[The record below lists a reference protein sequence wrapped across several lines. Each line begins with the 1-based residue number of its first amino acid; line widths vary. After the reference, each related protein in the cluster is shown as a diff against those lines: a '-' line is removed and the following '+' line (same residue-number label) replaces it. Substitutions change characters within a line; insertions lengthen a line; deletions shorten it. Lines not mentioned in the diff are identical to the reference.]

1 MALLVEQRIVH
12 LWDRT
17 HRNPCQDE
25 NAAFAQDAKRM
36 WDKRASGSK
45 DYGRMERLRRRVLRH
60 THPDRAKLLREIAM
74 CLRSCKH
81 VRFAAFMAGKLE
93 HQMRRSAESIEP
105 ETRVGVSAA
114 QTIRT
119 IADHTR
125 AKQRSRIL
133 VRKIL
138 GNRMRKIFAN
148 HGMLTIASIDVVSGE
163 LRVIAEILKPVA
175 AVATNA
181 ISRVQPGNA
190 HAISLLYDSDVWA
203 DGIHNSDDLVTRN
216 DGKFR
221 QREVSL
227 HNVQIRVADS
237 AAAYLH
243 ANFSRTRDGK
253 RDVLYG

>member
-1 MALLVEQRIVH
+1 
-12 LWDRT
+12 
-17 HRNPCQDE
+17 
-25 NAAFAQDAKRM
+25 M
-36 WDKRASGSK
+36 WDKRASGGK
-45 DYGRMERLRRRVLRH
+45 DYGRIERLRGHVLRA

-93 HQMRRSAESIEP
+93 HQMRRSAESIEAQP
-105 ETRVGVSAA
+105 RVGVSAA

-125 AKQRSRIL
+125 AKQRSRIF

-138 GNRMRKIFAN
+138 GNRMRKIFAD
-148 HGMLTIASIDVVSGE
+148 HGMFSIASINVVSGE

-190 HAISLLYDSDVWA
+190 HAISLLYDSDVSA
-203 DGIHNSDDLVTRN
+203 DGLHNSDHQVNRNAGDVQTR
-216 DGKFR
+216 
-221 QREVSL
+221 
-227 HNVQIRVADS
+227 
-237 AAAYLH
+237 
-243 ANFSRTRDGK
+243 
-253 RDVLYG
+253 

>member
-1 MALLVEQRIVH
+1 
-12 LWDRT
+12 
-17 HRNPCQDE
+17 
-25 NAAFAQDAKRM
+25 M
-36 WDKRASGSK
+36 WDKRASGGK
-45 DYGRMERLRRRVLRH
+45 DYGRIERLRGHVLRRSY
-60 THPDRAKLLREIAM
+60 PDRAKLLREIAM

-125 AKQRSRIL
+125 AKQRSRIF

-163 LRVIAEILKPVA
+163 LRVIAEILKPVGQTPQQRTCA
-175 AVATNA
+175 RT
-181 ISRVQPGNA
+181 SPGRG
-190 HAISLLYDSDVWA
+190 IGSVTSCKVSGEVVTPA
-203 DGIHNSDDLVTRN
+203 DR
-216 DGKFR
+216 
-221 QREVSL
+221 
-227 HNVQIRVADS
+227 
-237 AAAYLH
+237 
-243 ANFSRTRDGK
+243 
-253 RDVLYG
+253 